1 MTLRRDGD
9 GKYPAYA
16 WPGGYPIVY
25 VLGDG
30 ASLCPS
36 CANGEHGS
44 DASET
49 ADDPAWRLVDVM
61 IHYEGP
67 PEVCAHCG
75 AEIESAYGDP
85 DDPDDPDDSEG
96 PPETPTS

>member
-1 MTLRRDGD
+1 M
-9 GKYPAYA
+9 
-16 WPGGYPIVY
+16 VY
-25 VLGDG
+25 VMADG
-30 ASLCPS
+30 EILCS
-36 CANGEHGS
+36 ACANGEHGS

-49 ADDPAWRLVDVM
+49 ADDPAWRLVDAM

-85 DDPDDPDDSEG
+85 DDSEG
-96 PPETPTS
+96 PPETPTA